1 MSHVERDGVVGQVR
15 VGAGMRRDLSRRT
28 LIMTALAGGVVV
40 TAGAGGGTQDDDP
53 ARGHLPLVGSPVG
66 APPAQ
71 RVLNLVAHPDD
82 DLLFLSPDLLN
93 AVRAGAQVRT
103 VYLTAGDAG
112 REPEYWLARRS
123 GVRQAY
129 ARMAGVADRWR
140 MVDCGVAAVTSIC
153 LEQAPQVSLAFF
165 GLPDGGSGNGFGRS
179 HHSSLLQLWRG
190 QQAEIT
196 AVDGTAG
203 YTRAQLIA
211 ALTQLIDHARPQQLR
226 TLDVWGAPGDGD
238 HVDHHVSA
246 YLGATAA
253 RVALGDGRL
262 VAYLGYPVARR
273 PANVQGPAL
282 QVKTSVFG
290 AYAANDPQVCAGRPL
305 CAGSRYG
312 EWVARQYLVDPP
324 GQVRSE
330 AIQASIS
337 STVRGSAADRF
348 S

>member
-1 MSHVERDGVVGQVR
+1 
-15 VGAGMRRDLSRRT
+15 MRRDLGRRA
-28 LIMTALAGGVVV
+28 LIMTVLAGGVVV
-40 TAGAGGGTQDDDP
+40 TAGSGGGPQDDDP
-53 ARGHLPLVGSPVG
+53 GRGGPPLAGSPQG

-82 DLLFLSPDLLN
+82 DLLFLSPDLVN
-93 AVRAGAQVRT
+93 AVRSGAEVRT
-103 VYLTAGDAG
+103 AYLTAGDAG

-140 MVDCGVAAVTSIC
+140 LVDCGVPAVTSIR
-153 LEQAPQVSLAFF
+153 LEQAPQVSLVFF
-165 GLPDGGSGNGFGRS
+165 GLPDGGSGTGFDRF

-190 QQAEIT
+190 QQGLIT
-196 AVDGTAG
+196 AVDGTAD
-203 YTRAQLIA
+203 YTLAQLTAAVAQLIEN
-211 ALTQLIDHARPQQLR
+211 ARPQQLR
-226 TLDVWGAPGDGD
+226 TLNAWGGPGDGD
-238 HVDHHVSA
+238 HVDHQVAARIAVAAARTVSA
-246 YLGATAA
+246 P
-253 RVALGDGRL
+253 VSL

-290 AYAANDPQVCAGRPL
+290 AYAAIDSQVCAGRPF
-305 CAGSRYG
+305 CAGSRYT
-312 EWVARQYLVDPP
+312 EWIARQYLVDPP
-324 GQVRSE
+324 GQLRSE
-330 AIQASIS
+330 AIQASMP